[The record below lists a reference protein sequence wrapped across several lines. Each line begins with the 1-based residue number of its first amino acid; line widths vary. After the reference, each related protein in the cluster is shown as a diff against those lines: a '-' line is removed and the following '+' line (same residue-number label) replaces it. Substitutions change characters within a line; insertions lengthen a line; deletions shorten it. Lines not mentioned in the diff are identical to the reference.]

1 MKPIAFSLLIGATCA
16 GWPPAVAADSKTDS
30 KTPSTKFYVTVE
42 GRMTSASG
50 SPLEATLTFS
60 GPVQLPKIKLDAG
73 TYLFRMVTPS
83 TIRVSSRDGKK
94 VYGTFTTT
102 TVTRT
107 ADLEKALVS
116 LERSTADAPP
126 RLVAIYPE
134 HASTGVRPLFPS
146 ARKQANAP
154 VATTGAE

>member
-1 MKPIAFSLLIGATCA
+1 
-16 GWPPAVAADSKTDS
+16 
-30 KTPSTKFYVTVE
+30 
-42 GRMTSASG
+42 MTSSSG

-134 HASTGVRPLFPS
+134 HASSGFRPRFPS